1 MSPQT
6 GRGSNAK
13 SAKIPIVDGNMN
25 AIRYRYEILTPVVFP
40 YLRTLGAG
48 AIMQDDNA
56 RPHRA
61 RIITD
66 HLQAHRVD
74 HMEWPACSPDLNP
87 IEHLWDQLG
96 PGCAQA
102 NDTCLHSSG
111 SEADTS
117 GREECNSSDPDTATC
132 VEYAKTVPG
141 YHTCL
146 WRFYAV
152 LRM

>member
-1 MSPQT
+1 MQSGPQ
-6 GRGSNAK
+6 S
-13 SAKIPIVDGNMN
+13 
-25 AIRYRYEILTPVVFP
+25 
-40 YLRTLGAG
+40 
-48 AIMQDDNA
+48 
-56 RPHRA
+56 HRA
-61 RIITD
+61 SMGST
-66 HLQAHRVD
+66 
-74 HMEWPACSPDLNP
+74 W
-87 IEHLWDQLG
+87 

-117 GREECNSSDPDTATC
+117 GRVERNSSDPDTATC

>member
-1 MSPQT
+1 M
-6 GRGSNAK
+6 GS
-13 SAKIPIVDGNMN
+13 
-25 AIRYRYEILTPVVFP
+25 T
-40 YLRTLGAG
+40 
-48 AIMQDDNA
+48 
-56 RPHRA
+56 
-61 RIITD
+61 
-66 HLQAHRVD
+66 
-74 HMEWPACSPDLNP
+74 W
-87 IEHLWDQLG
+87 

-117 GREECNSSDPDTATC
+117 GRVERNSSDPDTATC

-152 LRM
+152 LRMWETRSRSLLLDSIQMSLWYYSLRVTWLLEACSPDKIVKFYWFSFLFVVLIMLIKLYGIGILALFALDPLPVWGLITNHRNVA